1 MLIVDDEPPLA
12 ALIAQQLE
20 PLGVQSVQV
29 HSGAEALARLRTE
42 HFDAMTLDVLM
53 PGMNGFDV
61 LKAVRADARL
71 ADLPVIFVSV
81 SSTLSQLDGEWAV
94 TKPIDR
100 QRLSDVLQSA
110 IQAKR
115 TRVLVVAPDGVAR
128 RPRRRR

>member
-29 HSGAEALARLRTE
+29 HSGAEALAHLRRE

-61 LKAVRADARL
+61 LEAVRADPTLTRPAR
-71 ADLPVIFVSV
+71 DLRVG
-81 SSTLSQLDGEWAV
+81 LLD
-94 TKPIDR
+94 
-100 QRLSDVLQSA
+100 
-110 IQAKR
+110 
-115 TRVLVVAPDGVAR
+115 AR
-128 RPRRRR
+128 RSSMASGR